1 MVSSGF
7 FLCLFQIYYFVLP
20 VNRQNGHRLNIRF
33 HYLRRYLVNHLPNR
47 FKIIVPMITFFSVL
61 FLLIAL
67 NIALVKL
74 GAVGVEN
81 SEK

>member
-1 MVSSGF
+1 
-7 FLCLFQIYYFVLP
+7 
-20 VNRQNGHRLNIRF
+20 
-33 HYLRRYLVNHLPNR
+33 
-47 FKIIVPMITFFSVL
+47 MITFFSVL

-74 GAVGVEN
+74 SSIGVEN